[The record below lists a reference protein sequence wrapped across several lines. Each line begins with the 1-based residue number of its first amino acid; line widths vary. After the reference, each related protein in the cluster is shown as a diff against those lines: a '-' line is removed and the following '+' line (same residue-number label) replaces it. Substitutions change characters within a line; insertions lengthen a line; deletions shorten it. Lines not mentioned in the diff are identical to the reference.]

1 MKILSRKDFISKP
14 GKCVT
19 GTLCTP
25 LILTLAQSCID
36 NPVASSSSYLAT
48 CPCHGA
54 QYDESGAVV
63 TGPAEEPLTKYDVT
77 FNSNHI
83 FIADSDEHVDFM
95 DHPSLENVGG
105 VSSLNGIDIDSN
117 GVLLFRKSEA
127 EIVALSRECT
137 HQGCGID
144 PFEEV

>member
-1 MKILSRKDFISKP
+1 MWPSAAAA
-14 GKCVT
+14 
-19 GTLCTP
+19 
-25 LILTLAQSCID
+25 AQSTDLPQTAAARRQPEKTRRIQKTRRGT
-36 NPVASSSSYLAT
+36 AGY
-48 CPCHGA
+48 
-54 QYDESGAVV
+54 ER
-63 TGPAEEPLTKYDVT
+63 TGPAEEPLAKYDVT

-83 FIADSDEHVDFM
+83 FIADSDEHVDFI

>member
-1 MKILSRKDFISKP
+1 
-14 GKCVT
+14 
-19 GTLCTP
+19 
-25 LILTLAQSCID
+25 
-36 NPVASSSSYLAT
+36 
-48 CPCHGA
+48 
-54 QYDESGAVV
+54 
-63 TGPAEEPLTKYDVT
+63 
-77 FNSNHI
+77 
-83 FIADSDEHVDFM
+83 M